1 MNARRLVASHSPIS
15 RRSRRRSAFTRVL
28 VWFFAVLVLAI
39 VTLSAHANQ
48 PPKAV
53 ASAGVDPSTG
63 QVLNSVTL
71 YIGPAD
77 PGIPFTIAGGG
88 SSDPDGEFRNRGG
101 SHEA

>member
-1 MNARRLVASHSPIS
+1 L
-15 RRSRRRSAFTRVL
+15 TRVL

-53 ASAGVDPSTG
+53 ASAGMDPSTG
-63 QVLNSVTL
+63 HLLNSVTL
-71 YIGPAD
+71 FVGPAD
-77 PGIPFTIAGGG
+77 SGIPFTVAGGG
-88 SSDPDGEFRNRGG
+88 SSDPDGEFRIRGG